1 MTSSTRRTWLACA
14 GFFPVAGLLGGCGF
28 QLRQPPELQLKRV
41 QLTGFGRYS
50 AQAAALRRALRAS
63 PGGEVVESAA
73 QADLVLQSLRDVEER
88 VASSTTAAGQVRELM
103 LKVRLRFRV
112 LSPAGRE
119 LIAPTELTL
128 QRDMTYNETSALAK
142 EHEATTLLR
151 AMHDDIAR
159 QVLRRL
165 ATLGPTPSSLPAA
178 APESASAALPAPA
191 GAGASR

>member
-1 MTSSTRRTWLACA
+1 MI
-14 GFFPVAGLLGGCGF
+14 PVAGLLGGCGF

-41 QLTGFGRYS
+41 QLTGFERHS
-50 AQAAALRRALRAS
+50 AQAAALQRALRAS
-63 PGGEVVESAA
+63 PGVEVVDSAP

-112 LSPAGRE
+112 LSPTGRE
-119 LIAPTELTL
+119 LIAPTELNL

-151 AMHDDIAR
+151 AMHDDIAQ

-165 ATLGPTPSSLPAA
+165 ATLGPVPIAAALPASD
-178 APESASAALPAPA
+178 SASALVPAPA
-191 GAGASR
+191 GAAASR